1 MDQEFADF
9 KAAVSEINRAYELA
23 LECAR
28 DVLWRAEEIDPT
40 SRSYMIESLVEFIS
54 GRANNEERT

>member
-1 MDQEFADF
+1 MDEEFFDF
-9 KAAVSEINRAYELA
+9 KAAVSEINRAYELV

-28 DVLWRAEEIDPT
+28 NVLWRAAEIDPN

-54 GRANNEERT
+54 GRANNEDRT

>member
-1 MDQEFADF
+1 MDEEFVDF

-28 DVLWRAEEIDPT
+28 DVLWRAAEIDPT
-40 SRSYMIESLVEFIS
+40 SRSYMIESLVKLIS
-54 GRANNEERT
+54 GGVNNEERT